1 MAIKFRDYNNRD
13 AVKKPEG
20 EHRINR
26 QIFAREFR
34 LIGAEGESLGV
45 MSFHDAFYRAEVLDL
60 DLVEISPTAKP
71 PVCKIMDYGKFLYE
85 KKRKEKENKKNSKVT
100 KMKEITMRPVIDEHD
115 YQTKLKNAR
124 GFLEK
129 GDKVKVML
137 KMRGRE
143 LQHASENVNVIKRF
157 IDDLIDVAKVEQNL
171 KQDRGLAMAILQP
184 KEVVVQKSSSISLSD
199 NVKKDLQNE
208 EKSEK

>member
-13 AVKKPEG
+13 AVRKPEG
-20 EHRINR
+20 EHRINK
-26 QIFAREFR
+26 QIFARDVR
-34 LIGAEGESLGV
+34 LIGHEGETLGV
-45 MSFHDAFYRAEVLDL
+45 MTWEDAFYRAESLDL
-60 DLVEISPTAKP
+60 DLVEISPHAKP
-71 PVCKIMDYGKFLYE
+71 PVCKIMDYSKFLYE

-100 KMKEITMRPVIDEHD
+100 KMKEITMRPAIDEHD

-143 LQHASENVNVIKRF
+143 LQHASENVNIIKRF
-157 IDDLIDVAKVEQNL
+157 IDDLVDVAKIEQNL
-171 KQDRGLAMAILQP
+171 KQDRGMTMAILQP
-184 KEVVVQKSSSISLSD
+184 KEVVTKNNHSNLGSES
-199 NVKKDLQNE
+199 KKNE
-208 EKSEK
+208 EKSEN

>member
-1 MAIKFRDYNNRD
+1 MAIRFRDYNNRD
-13 AVKKPEG
+13 AVRKPEG
-20 EHRINR
+20 EHRINK
-26 QIFAREFR
+26 QIFAREVR
-34 LIGAEGESLGV
+34 LIGSESESLGV

-60 DLVEISPTAKP
+60 DLVEISPHAKP
-71 PVCKIMDYGKFLYE
+71 PVCKIMDYSKFLYE
-85 KKRKEKENKKNSKVT
+85 KKRKEKENKKNSKVV

-129 GDKVKVML
+129 GDKVKIML

-143 LQHASENVNVIKRF
+143 LQHASENVNIIKRF
-157 IDDLIDVAKVEQNL
+157 IEDLIDCAKVEQNL
-171 KQDRGLAMAILQP
+171 KQDKGLAMAILQP
-184 KEVVVQKSSSISLSD
+184 KDVIVKNTNASSSSDVQKNI
-199 NVKKDLQNE
+199 KNE